1 MGNLKLPQINEVRM
15 AGRLT
20 RDAELKYTQS
30 GMALVKNSIA
40 VDRGFGEKKTTE
52 FYEVKAWKEKAEK
65 FAPQMRKGMAVIIN
79 GSLTME
85 RWETKEGAVK
95 EKPCID
101 VYQMHCLE
109 WDDDAG
115 STQKTS
121 PRAAQDA
128 HSEAKSN
135 GYQPQTDPEDDIPF

>member
-20 RDAELKYTQS
+20 RDADLKYTQS

-52 FYEVKAWKEKAEK
+52 FYEIKAWKEKAEK
-65 FAPQMRKGMAVIIN
+65 FASQMRKGIAVIIN

-109 WDDDAG
+109 WNDDMNSAA
-115 STQKTS
+115 QTS
-121 PRAAQDA
+121 PRPAQDA
-128 HSEAKSN
+128 
-135 GYQPQTDPEDDIPF
+135 QPQPEPEDDIPF

>member
-20 RDAELKYTQS
+20 RDADLKYTQS

-52 FYEVKAWKEKAEK
+52 FYEIKAWKEKAEK
-65 FAPQMRKGMAVIIN
+65 FASQMRKGIAVIIN

-85 RWETKEGAVK
+85 RWETKGGAVK

-109 WDDDAG
+109 WSEDAPT
-115 STQKTS
+115 SPPTS

-128 HSEAKSN
+128 
-135 GYQPQTDPEDDIPF
+135 QPQPEQEDDIPF